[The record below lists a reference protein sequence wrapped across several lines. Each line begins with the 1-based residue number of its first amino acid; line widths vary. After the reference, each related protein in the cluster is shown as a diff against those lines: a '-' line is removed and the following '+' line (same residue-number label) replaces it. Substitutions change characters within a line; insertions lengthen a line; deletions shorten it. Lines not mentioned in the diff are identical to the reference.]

1 MHLRPATSEDIESL
15 CQLVNS
21 AYRGESSKNGWT
33 TEEHLLG
40 GQRTDPKSL
49 MSAIEKPGHV
59 ILLLFQDERMIGC
72 VNLQKRGD
80 AAYLG
85 MLTIEPTLQAGGI
98 GRQLLQMSERWT
110 MEHWQSAKIEMN
122 VIRHRQELI
131 AWYQRRGYQLTDRR
145 EPFPYG
151 DARFGLPKVDD
162 LEFIIL
168 EKLLPR

>member
-1 MHLRPATSEDIESL
+1 MNVRPATSQDLEALSR
-15 CQLVNS
+15 LVNS
-21 AYRGESSKNGWT
+21 AYRGESSKKGWT

-49 MSAIEKPGHV
+49 ADTIVSPDSV
-59 ILLLFQDERMIGC
+59 ILLLFEDTKMIGC
-72 VNLQKRGD
+72 VNLQKRDG

-98 GRQLLQMSERWT
+98 GRKLLQMSEDWVQKNWRIRK
-110 MEHWQSAKIEMN
+110 MEMN
-122 VIRHRQELI
+122 VISVRKELI
-131 AWYQRRGYQLTDRR
+131 AWYERRGYVLTDRR

-151 DARFGLPKVDD
+151 DERFGLPKVEG

-168 EKLLPR
+168 EKNL